1 MESSTFFGAAEIEEA
16 RLQSDKLGGLRRRC
30 IPLHRARRS
39 AERHDEPRGAQA
51 GLQKVEGH
59 VDLGGTSH
67 WYFEPQTALVIPTEG
82 SIEVWTGD
90 QNPVATQQSV
100 SSVLQMP
107 ARGPAGLPLSC
118 LLHLRPLRRGSVL
131 PPPRPQGWLWSG
143 CQCGKCEWNDVL
155 DRTNSRRPGFGGT
168 VLAHPKDILDRKGKR
183 WKELCTSAGWMAAGS
198 AAADVLAG
206 EGAAVARI
214 PEPVRADILEKERVP
229 YLTRMRIIR
238 SHIDAMGA
246 EKQLQPSG
254 DQTGRHPRRS
264 SGRLGRAHL
273 PYIRAAMVQAL
284 HVGSTQSDY
293 EAEFDGDGKLSK
305 IQMRFHMDVGCFLGD
320 ADDDLSMAIGFSDNA
335 FYCPSFKCDGV
346 PYMTHTMHRTSQRA
360 PGVLQSI
367 CSMQVILEHISRS
380 LKLPFELVQEKNFY
394 SAGQQTP
401 FGDTLGS
408 DVYNWTLPELWQ
420 QLKRDADFDT
430 RSSAV
435 DTFNSANRWRKRGIA
450 MVPCK
455 YVMGLSDYNMNALV
469 NVYSDGSVLV
479 AHGGCEIGQGIH
491 TKVAQAVA
499 YTLGV
504 DLKYVQVADTE
515 TSKTPGNACT
525 GGSGTSES
533 CSQAAIN
540 AAQVLKDRLASYR
553 TGGKSWPE
561 AAMAA
566 AQAKENLSAEGFFKG
581 AASAENAHTY
591 AVYGAG
597 MSEVEVDVL
606 TGEMEILRVDILMD
620 LGRQLNAAVD
630 IGQLEGGFVMAL
642 GYFFTEEL
650 KFDEQARP
658 LNLGTWE
665 YKIPSAFDIP
675 REFNVSIMKPVLN
688 PSGVLGSKACAE
700 PVMPLA
706 ASAYFAVKQAVGAAR
721 KQLGLGD
728 GFFDLP
734 VPATVE
740 CIQQACAP
748 QGGGGV
754 PTGLGA

>member
-1 MESSTFFGAAEIEEA
+1 VKWGRPTFASNERVLDM
-16 RLQSDKLGGLRRRC
+16 RLLGGR
-30 IPLHRARRS
+30 
-39 AERHDEPRGAQA
+39 EPI
-51 GLQKVEGH
+51 K
-59 VDLGGTSH
+59 
-67 WYFEPQTALVIPTEG
+67 
-82 SIEVWTGD
+82 
-90 QNPVATQQSV
+90 
-100 SSVLQMP
+100 
-107 ARGPAGLPLSC
+107 
-118 LLHLRPLRRGSVL
+118 
-131 PPPRPQGWLWSG
+131 
-143 CQCGKCEWNDVL
+143 
-155 DRTNSRRPGFGGT
+155 
-168 VLAHPKDILDRKGKR
+168 
-183 WKELCTSAGWMAAGS
+183 
-198 AAADVLAG
+198 
-206 EGAAVARI
+206 
-214 PEPVRADILEKERVP
+214 
-229 YLTRMRIIR
+229 
-238 SHIDAMGA
+238 
-246 EKQLQPSG
+246 
-254 DQTGRHPRRS
+254 
-264 SGRLGRAHL
+264 
-273 PYIRAAMVQAL
+273 
-284 HVGSTQSDY
+284 SDY